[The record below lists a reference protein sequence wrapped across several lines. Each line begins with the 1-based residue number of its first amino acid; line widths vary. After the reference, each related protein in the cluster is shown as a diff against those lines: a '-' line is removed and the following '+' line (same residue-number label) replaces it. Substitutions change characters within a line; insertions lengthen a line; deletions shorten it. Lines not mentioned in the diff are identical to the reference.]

1 MKKILVFMLL
11 LATASQL
18 KAQDIQ
24 ITKFE
29 RDITNLKASTEPVY
43 DNTGEACALIRFL
56 VSGKDYT
63 IEPNL
68 GMMKQ
73 EVLPGEIR
81 IWVPKGTKRLTV
93 RKQDWMPLTGYEIP
107 VVIEPKVTYD
117 VELSITEEALKRNKA
132 NKGHNVY
139 VGAGYNIISISGP
152 SVALGFDFNHH
163 NIELGA
169 VFGVNK
175 TDDLYFY
182 DSSTNVNAAYNY
194 KAIRIQLRYGY
205 DFKVTDFFSVMPQ
218 VGGAYNLYSGNEVLN
233 SSSNYDSA
241 NSMSIIGAVRL
252 LTSFND
258 RFKLQ
263 ITPEYDFG
271 VYKDKNCK
279 MIYDFDKDFK
289 SWTSGFNLNI
299 GLIYF
304 F

>member
-1 MKKILVFMLL
+1 MKKLMILL
-11 LATASQL
+11 LMIVAAGQL
-18 KAQDIQ
+18 RAQDIQ
-24 ITKFE
+24 ISRFE
-29 RDITNLKASTEPVY
+29 RNYTSLIASVNPVY
-43 DNTGEACALIRFL
+43 DNTGEACAVLRFY
-56 VSGKDYT
+56 VREKDFI

-117 VELSITEEALKRNKA
+117 VELSITEEALKRNRA

-205 DFKVTDFFSVMPQ
+205 DFEVTDFFSIMPQ
-218 VGGAYNLYSGNEVLN
+218 VGGTYNLYSGNEVI
-233 SSSNYDSA
+233 SSNGNYDSA
-241 NSMSIIGAVRL
+241 NSVSVIGAIRL
-252 LTSFND
+252 VTSFND
-258 RFKLQ
+258 HFKLQ

-279 MIYDFDKDFK
+279 MIADFDKDFK
-289 SWTSGFNLNI
+289 SWTNGFNLNI

>member
-1 MKKILVFMLL
+1 MKKLMILL
-11 LATASQL
+11 LLIVAAGQL
-18 KAQDIQ
+18 RAQDIQ
-24 ITKFE
+24 ISRFE
-29 RDITNLKASTEPVY
+29 RNYTSLIASVNPVY
-43 DNTGEACALIRFL
+43 DNTGEACAVLRFY
-56 VSGKDYT
+56 VREKDF
-63 IEPNL
+63 IVEPNL

-117 VELSITEEALKRNKA
+117 VELSITEEALKRNRA

-169 VFGVNK
+169 VFGMNK

-182 DSSTNVNAAYNY
+182 DSQTNVNAAYNY

-205 DFKVTDFFSVMPQ
+205 DFKVTDFFCIMPQ
-218 VGGAYNLYSGNEVLN
+218 VGGAYNLYNGNEVIS
-233 SSSNYDSA
+233 SSSNYNSA

-252 LTSFND
+252 VTSFND

-279 MIYDFDKDFK
+279 MIADFDKDFK
-289 SWTSGFNLNI
+289 SWTNGFNLNI

>member
-1 MKKILVFMLL
+1 MKKLMILL
-11 LATASQL
+11 LMIVAAEQL
-18 KAQDIQ
+18 RAQDIQ
-24 ITKFE
+24 ISRFE
-29 RDITNLKASTEPVY
+29 RNYTSLIASVNPVY
-43 DNTGEACALIRFL
+43 DNTGEACAVLRFY
-56 VSGKDYT
+56 VREKDFI

-81 IWVPKGTKRLTV
+81 IWVPKRTKRLTV

>member
-1 MKKILVFMLL
+1 MKKIMILL
-11 LATASQL
+11 LMIVAAGQL
-18 KAQDIQ
+18 RAQDIQ
-24 ITKFE
+24 ISRFE
-29 RDITNLKASTEPVY
+29 RNYTSLIASVNPVY
-43 DNTGEACALIRFL
+43 DNTGEACAVLRFY
-56 VSGKDYT
+56 VREKDFI

>member
-1 MKKILVFMLL
+1 MKKLMILL
-11 LATASQL
+11 LMIVAAGQL
-18 KAQDIQ
+18 RAQDIQ
-24 ITKFE
+24 ISRFE
-29 RDITNLKASTEPVY
+29 RNYTSLIASVNPVY
-43 DNTGEACALIRFL
+43 DNTGEACAVLRFY
-56 VSGKDYT
+56 VREKDFI

>member
-1 MKKILVFMLL
+1 MIV
-11 LATASQL
+11 AAGQL
-18 KAQDIQ
+18 RAQDIQ
-24 ITKFE
+24 ISRFE
-29 RDITNLKASTEPVY
+29 RNYTSLIASVNPVY
-43 DNTGEACALIRFL
+43 DNTGEACAVLRFY
-56 VSGKDYT
+56 VREKDFI

>member
-1 MKKILVFMLL
+1 MKKLMILL
-11 LATASQL
+11 LMIVAAEQL
-18 KAQDIQ
+18 RAQDIQ
-24 ITKFE
+24 ISRFE
-29 RDITNLKASTEPVY
+29 RNYTSLIASVNPVY
-43 DNTGEACALIRFL
+43 DNTGEACAVLRFY
-56 VSGKDYT
+56 VREKDFI

-252 LTSFND
+252 VTSFND

>member
-1 MKKILVFMLL
+1 MKKLMILL
-11 LATASQL
+11 LMIVAAGQL
-18 KAQDIQ
+18 RAQDIQ
-24 ITKFE
+24 ISRFE
-29 RDITNLKASTEPVY
+29 RNYTSLIASVNPVY
-43 DNTGEACALIRFL
+43 DNTGEACAVLRFY
-56 VSGKDYT
+56 VREKDFI

-218 VGGAYNLYSGNEVLN
+218 MGGAYNLYSGNEVLN

>member
-1 MKKILVFMLL
+1 M
-11 LATASQL
+11 
-18 KAQDIQ
+18 
-24 ITKFE
+24 
-29 RDITNLKASTEPVY
+29 
-43 DNTGEACALIRFL
+43 
-56 VSGKDYT
+56 
-63 IEPNL
+63 
-68 GMMKQ
+68 
-73 EVLPGEIR
+73 
-81 IWVPKGTKRLTV
+81 
-93 RKQDWMPLTGYEIP
+93 
-107 VVIEPKVTYD
+107 IEPKVTYD

-132 NKGHNVY
+132 NKEHNVY

>member
-1 MKKILVFMLL
+1 MKKLMILL
-11 LATASQL
+11 LMIVAAGQL
-18 KAQDIQ
+18 RAQDIQ
-24 ITKFE
+24 ISRFE
-29 RDITNLKASTEPVY
+29 RNYTSLIASVNPVY
-43 DNTGEACALIRFL
+43 DNTGEACAVLRFY
-56 VSGKDYT
+56 VREKDFI

-117 VELSITEEALKRNKA
+117 VELSITEEALKRNRA

-205 DFKVTDFFSVMPQ
+205 DFEVTDFFSIMPQ
-218 VGGAYNLYSGNEVLN
+218 VGGTYNLYSGNEVI
-233 SSSNYDSA
+233 SSNSNYDSA
-241 NSMSIIGAVRL
+241 NSVSVIGAIRL
-252 LTSFND
+252 VTSFND
-258 RFKLQ
+258 HFKLQ
-263 ITPEYDFG
+263 ITPEYDLG

-279 MIYDFDKDFK
+279 MIADFDKDFK
-289 SWTSGFNLNI
+289 SWTNGFNLNI

>member
-1 MKKILVFMLL
+1 MKKLMILL
-11 LATASQL
+11 LMIVAAGQL
-18 KAQDIQ
+18 RAQDIQ
-24 ITKFE
+24 ISRFE
-29 RDITNLKASTEPVY
+29 RNYTSLIASVNPVY
-43 DNTGEACALIRFL
+43 DNTGEACAVLRFY
-56 VSGKDYT
+56 VREKDFI

-218 VGGAYNLYSGNEVLN
+218 VGGAYNLYSGNEILN

-241 NSMSIIGAVRL
+241 NSMSIFGAVRL
-252 LTSFND
+252 VTSFND

>member
-1 MKKILVFMLL
+1 MKKLMILL
-11 LATASQL
+11 LMIVAAEQL
-18 KAQDIQ
+18 RAQDIQ
-24 ITKFE
+24 ISRFE
-29 RDITNLKASTEPVY
+29 RNYTSLIASVNPVY
-43 DNTGEACALIRFL
+43 DNTGEACAVLRFY
-56 VSGKDYT
+56 VREKDFI

>member
-1 MKKILVFMLL
+1 MKKLMTLL
-11 LATASQL
+11 LMIVAAEQL
-18 KAQDIQ
+18 RAQDIQ
-24 ITKFE
+24 ISRFE
-29 RDITNLKASTEPVY
+29 RNYTSLIASVNPVY
-43 DNTGEACALIRFL
+43 DNTGEACAVLRFY
-56 VSGKDYT
+56 VREKDFI

>member
-1 MKKILVFMLL
+1 MKKLMILL
-11 LATASQL
+11 LMIVAAEQL
-18 KAQDIQ
+18 RAQDIQ
-24 ITKFE
+24 ISRFE
-29 RDITNLKASTEPVY
+29 RNYTSLIASVNPVY
-43 DNTGEACALIRFL
+43 DNTGEACAVLRFY
-56 VSGKDYT
+56 VREKDFI

-218 VGGAYNLYSGNEVLN
+218 VGGAYNLYSGNEVLK

>member
-1 MKKILVFMLL
+1 MKKLMILL
-11 LATASQL
+11 LMIVAAEQL
-18 KAQDIQ
+18 RAQDIQ
-24 ITKFE
+24 ISRFE
-29 RDITNLKASTEPVY
+29 RNYTSLIASVNPVY
-43 DNTGEACALIRFL
+43 DNTGEACAVLRFY
-56 VSGKDYT
+56 VREKDFI

-263 ITPEYDFG
+263 ITPEYVFG

>member
-93 RKQDWMPLTGYEIP
+93 RKQDRMPLTGYEIP